1 MLNDLKLTLIES
13 TDVSIFYSA
22 PALGNFQTSGKRDK
36 LFKEVFTSNSA
47 CL

>member
-13 TDVSIFYSA
+13 TDVIIFYSA

-36 LFKEVFTSNSA
+36 LF
-47 CL
+47 